1 MVGEF
6 SGWTVY
12 RNGQSEVMANRP
24 SLEELERLYS
34 SLTPEERDELLQC
47 LLIAAPRGGEAM
59 LKTLEDHLLCA
70 ASETFMTT
78 SGWWVPGE
86 AFACQGALASVQLRH
101 LRPRARGLQ
110 VHPGG

>member
-47 LLIAAPRGGEAM
+47 LLTAAPRGGEAM

-70 ASETFMTT
+70 ASETFTDHDVPPSPSITCETLSKT
-78 SGWWVPGE
+78 SRW
-86 AFACQGALASVQLRH
+86 L
-101 LRPRARGLQ
+101 PRT
-110 VHPGG
+110 